1 MGARRVRSIAA
12 TIVAVALLGSACSSS
27 SDDGAAP
34 SDPSPTTATPT
45 AEAPARTCDQ
55 GPSLPDLEVVPA
67 ADASSEA
74 DLDLTS
80 FDGTTIR
87 LHWFPVD
94 GASAAEPAPTLLM
107 GPGWSLPGD
116 TSTDGAALFA
126 ALSISGMWAEGYNVL
141 TWDPRG
147 FGASGGTASV
157 NDPELEG
164 RDVQALLDFVAAQPE
179 AQTDAD
185 GDPRAGMVGFSYGG
199 GIQLTTAA
207 IDCRVDAL
215 VPGLA
220 WHSLETSLYK
230 AETVKAGWAGILTT
244 SASTGTLDPRILS
257 AQRSGAE
264 TGTLSDEDREWF
276 IERGPGDELID
287 RIEVPTLLIGGTVDT
302 LFTLDEN
309 LTIYRSLRDR
319 DVPVA
324 MLWFCG
330 GHGTCLTDE
339 GDPER
344 VAEASFAWLD
354 RHLRGNAEAPDLA
367 ALDLIDQDGTR
378 WIADD
383 WPVAEGGEILGR
395 GEGTLV
401 LEAEG
406 GAEGIELPE
415 GADLLGSL
423 VVGITPGRADRAVAV
438 ELDTADVDGLALG
451 APRLSFAYVGTAPDG
466 PAPTRLFAQLVDED
480 LGVVVGNQITPIALV
495 LDGSDQRA
503 EVDLEVIAQRVRPG
517 SRLTLQL
524 VATTSAYAVPRLGGT
539 VALTDIEIAV
549 PIADGV
555 RAG

>member
-1 MGARRVRSIAA
+1 
-12 TIVAVALLGSACSSS
+12 
-27 SDDGAAP
+27 
-34 SDPSPTTATPT
+34 
-45 AEAPARTCDQ
+45 
-55 GPSLPDLEVVPA
+55 
-67 ADASSEA
+67 
-74 DLDLTS
+74 
-80 FDGTTIR
+80 
-87 LHWFPVD
+87 
-94 GASAAEPAPTLLM
+94 
-107 GPGWSLPGD
+107 
-116 TSTDGAALFA
+116 
-126 ALSISGMWAEGYNVL
+126 
-141 TWDPRG
+141 
-147 FGASGGTASV
+147 
-157 NDPELEG
+157 
-164 RDVQALLDFVAAQPE
+164 
-179 AQTDAD
+179 
-185 GDPRAGMVGFSYGG
+185 MVGFSYGG

-344 VAEASFAWLD
+344 GRGELRLARSPPPRQRRGPRPRGARPDRSGRHPLD
-354 RHLRGNAEAPDLA
+354 RRRLA
-367 ALDLIDQDGTR
+367 GGR
-378 WIADD
+378 
-383 WPVAEGGEILGR
+383 GGEILGR